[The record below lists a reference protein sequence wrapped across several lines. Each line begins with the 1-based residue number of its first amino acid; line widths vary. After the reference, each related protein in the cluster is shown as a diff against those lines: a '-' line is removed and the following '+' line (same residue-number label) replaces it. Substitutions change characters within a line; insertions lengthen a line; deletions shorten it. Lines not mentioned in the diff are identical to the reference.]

1 VVSVR
6 NPVSKFQHPL
16 SDFSSAN
23 TPSRKARFHG
33 SLTDSGHTRSA
44 GSCMFAL
51 RCFFSWRWIERARGL
66 IALA

>member
-1 VVSVR
+1 MSVR
-6 NPVSKFQHPL
+6 NPVSKFQHQL
-16 SDFSSAN
+16 SDFSSAR

-44 GSCMFAL
+44 GSCMFA
-51 RCFFSWRWIERARGL
+51 RCLFSWRRIERARGL